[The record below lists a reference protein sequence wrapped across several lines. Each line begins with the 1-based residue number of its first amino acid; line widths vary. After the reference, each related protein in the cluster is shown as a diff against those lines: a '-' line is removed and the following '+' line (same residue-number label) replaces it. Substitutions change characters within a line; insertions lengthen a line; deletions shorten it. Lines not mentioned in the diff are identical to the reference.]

1 MLYVVGTT
9 GTNFW
14 VQTEMYEMEC
24 MLIELY
30 QDRWQRTSRV
40 MKALVDVLLVV

>member
-1 MLYVVGTT
+1 MLYVVGTR

-24 MLIELY
+24 MLFELY
-30 QDRWQRTSRV
+30 QE
-40 MKALVDVLLVV
+40 